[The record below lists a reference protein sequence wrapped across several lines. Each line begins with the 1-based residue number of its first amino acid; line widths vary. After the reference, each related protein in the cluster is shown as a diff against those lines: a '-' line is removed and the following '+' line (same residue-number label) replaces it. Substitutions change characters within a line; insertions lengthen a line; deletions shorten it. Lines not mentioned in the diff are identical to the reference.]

1 MCQSDDS
8 IVIFTYRNLSECEG
22 DFAESEG
29 VAPKYFSR
37 KSYIEL
43 SNDIFMQ
50 LDIVP
55 NPKFTGTD
63 APPKIQLKL
72 VDIFESDFNYNQEK
86 SAFEMKTPD

>member
-1 MCQSDDS
+1 
-8 IVIFTYRNLSECEG
+8 
-22 DFAESEG
+22 
-29 VAPKYFSR
+29 
-37 KSYIEL
+37 
-43 SNDIFMQ
+43 MQ